1 MRITIMLVLAL
12 VLALIVTV
20 FAVQNNRPENITF
33 LAWTIE
39 GSLALILMIT
49 FAAGIVIG
57 LLVSTPAWFRRVRQS
72 TLLKKN
78 IRGLEKDLEEA
89 RLAINPPQDQPAES
103 SVIETKPEED
113 VENEK
118 GMESVQEPEQE
129 I

>member
-1 MRITIMLVLAL
+1 MRITIMLILAL
-12 VLALIVTV
+12 ILALIVTI

-49 FAAGIVIG
+49 FAVGIVIG

-72 TLLKKN
+72 TKLKKD

-89 RLAINPPQDQPAES
+89 RLAIKPTLDQPDETPVA
-103 SVIETKPEED
+103 ETKPTAD
-113 VENEK
+113 VEDE
-118 GMESVQEPEQE
+118 EEIEVVQEPEQDQ
-129 I
+129 